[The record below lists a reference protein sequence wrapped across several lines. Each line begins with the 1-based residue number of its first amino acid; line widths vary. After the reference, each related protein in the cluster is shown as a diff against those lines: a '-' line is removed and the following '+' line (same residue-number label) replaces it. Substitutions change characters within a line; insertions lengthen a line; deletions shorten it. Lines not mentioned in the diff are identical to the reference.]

1 LQKPLTDATT
11 VVTNKFYI
19 AKQDAIKAK
28 TQVADGT
35 LNELIEDT
43 FIEYDLPNNSI
54 KHQTVY
60 YCMKH
65 NNLGGQA
72 HQKVSPLAC
81 IEPLIV
87 EWCLKMA
94 TIGIALHKKNVF
106 ELVNELIAGTEASK
120 TLEEFK
126 KKRNLPTRDG
136 ETIVVGRRWYEL
148 FIKRNK
154 EVLKQG

>member
-1 LQKPLTDATT
+1 
-11 VVTNKFYI
+11 
-19 AKQDAIKAK
+19 
-28 TQVADGT
+28 
-35 LNELIEDT
+35 
-43 FIEYDLPNNSI
+43 
-54 KHQTVY
+54 
-60 YCMKH
+60 MKR

-94 TIGIALHKKNVF
+94 TIGIALNKKNVL
-106 ELVNELIAGTEASK
+106 ELVTELIAGTEASK
-120 TLEEFK
+120 KLEEFK

-136 ETIVVGRRWYEL
+136 ETIVVGQRWYES

-154 EVLKQG
+154 DVLKRGRCKVKDQKRRTWCTFEHFSNMYNGVY